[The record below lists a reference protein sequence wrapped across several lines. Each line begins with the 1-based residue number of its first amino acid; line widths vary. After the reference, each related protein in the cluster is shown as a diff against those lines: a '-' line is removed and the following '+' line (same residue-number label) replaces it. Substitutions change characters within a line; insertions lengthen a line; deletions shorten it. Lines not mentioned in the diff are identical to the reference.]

1 MFFLIPYHVD
11 VPMRRLPW
19 MNWVLIVVTICIYP
33 FCISG
38 DHFTNLGEHLML
50 GGKSW
55 LGVVG
60 HMFVHADI
68 FHLLGN
74 MLFLWV
80 FGNAV
85 CAKVG
90 NLAYPLLYFGL
101 GLVSGVLAYLF
112 DPRPLAG
119 ASGAINGIVG
129 VFVVWY
135 LLNEITCWWGYLYFG
150 GWGAGTVG
158 VSSYWMVLL
167 WLIFDIWGLFLG
179 AQHVSY
185 LAHLFGLAGGVLSG
199 ILFLTVGLVK
209 MERGERSLLHVL
221 AGEREDKP
229 RKRKRRRRFVD

>member
-1 MFFLIPYHVD
+1 MLMFFLIPYHVD

-90 NLAYPLLYFGL
+90 NLAYAFVYIGL
-101 GLVSGVLAYLF
+101 GLTAGLIAHWI
-112 DPRPLAG
+112 DPRPAVG

-129 VFVVWY
+129 MFVVWY
-135 LLNEITCWWGYLYFG
+135 LLNETSCWYGYWFYYVAD
-150 GWGAGTVG
+150 AGSFSI
-158 VSSYWMVLL
+158 SSYWMILL
-167 WLIFDIWGLFLG
+167 WLLFDIWGAIASDG
-179 AQHVSY
+179 SVGY
-185 LAHLFGLAGGVLSG
+185 IAHLAGFAAGFVLA
-199 ILFLTVGLVK
+199 IFLLTLRWVV
-209 MERGERSLLHVL
+209 MDRGERSLLQI
-221 AGEREDKP
+221 AGDE
-229 RKRKRRRRFVD
+229 